1 MSNMIRLDDLENGYF
16 IYQDTD
22 AFCFGIDAVLLA
34 HYPALREGDK
44 VCDLCSGNGIIPL
57 LIDSTAKKMG
67 RNVRI
72 TGLELQQPMADLFT
86 RSVAYNH
93 LEDTITAVCGDVKEA
108 RALFGPAS
116 FSLVTCNPPYIA
128 SGSGLTAE
136 ADAKKIAR
144 HEIACTLEDVISAAA
159 GILKEKGRF
168 AMVHRPGRLAEI
180 PSRAETDAAG
190 PSLRG

>member
-57 LIDSTAKKMG
+57 LIDSTAKKTG

-72 TGLELQQPMADLFT
+72 TGLEL
-86 RSVAYNH
+86 
-93 LEDTITAVCGDVKEA
+93 
-108 RALFGPAS
+108 
-116 FSLVTCNPPYIA
+116 
-128 SGSGLTAE
+128 
-136 ADAKKIAR
+136 
-144 HEIACTLEDVISAAA
+144 
-159 GILKEKGRF
+159 
-168 AMVHRPGRLAEI
+168 
-180 PSRAETDAAG
+180 
-190 PSLRG
+190 